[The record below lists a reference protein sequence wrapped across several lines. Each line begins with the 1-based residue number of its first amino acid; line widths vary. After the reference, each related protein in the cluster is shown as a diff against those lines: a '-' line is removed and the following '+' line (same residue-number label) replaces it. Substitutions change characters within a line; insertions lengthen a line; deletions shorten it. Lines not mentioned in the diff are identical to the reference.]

1 MKKRVVA
8 MLLATILGVSMFT
21 GCSTKKG
28 NSGPEQKTYDEI
40 EFTGE
45 NDYGWDVPKET
56 FEFSYYQKATMDP
69 DKESKY
75 LEKINAYLLEN
86 FNLKINKMMYD
97 SDGEERLNLMLASNS
112 YPEVITGLSK
122 TDVIKLKDQ
131 GKIIDMAPYIDEYGS
146 NIKGELGD
154 LYPRFE
160 DEEGKVYGL
169 PYAWGL
175 LPIPDYTA
183 HIRWDWYQE
192 MGAPK
197 FETPYEYYEILKKMV
212 QEHPTNENG
221 EKVYALS
228 WNDTSSINTLA
239 GIWGLKDGYKEDA
252 NNNLTHW
259 INTEEGYEFTKFYN
273 TVYRDGMLDPDA
285 FTNKFEDWKTKFST
299 ERVVGHIGPWWQ
311 SWNAGHEVW
320 QATDENWTDDMR
332 YVQVKIK
339 DEKAE
344 QAYLSPKNIN
354 GEGYTVITDKCKN
367 PEMVTKVLDLMMT
380 PNGTRLFAW
389 GVPNEEDSNWN
400 FTDGQWSFNEK
411 AKEDIINAT
420 YDYEKHYYSG
430 QNRIWLSHP
439 QGQLSDDPSTN
450 AWIDQCFNNDAKWK
464 KMINENL
471 KDTVYDNS
479 AMYEIVFLPNDDITI
494 KRQQVEDTINM
505 YWAKTVLSN
514 SDDDFEKNY
523 KVMKDALDKAGVNEL
538 QEYMTTEYNK
548 ILENWEMK

>member
-1 MKKRVVA
+1 MKKRVIA
-8 MLLATILGVSMFT
+8 MVLTTIFAVSMFA
-21 GCSTKKG
+21 GCSSKKD
-28 NSGPEQKTYDEI
+28 NSGSKQQTYDEI

-56 FEFSYYQKATMDP
+56 FEFSYYKKATMDP
-69 DKESKY
+69 DKEAKY
-75 LEKINAYLLEN
+75 LEKMNAYLLEN

-97 SDGEERLNLMLASNS
+97 SDGNERLNLMLASNS

-122 TDVIKLKDQ
+122 TDVIKLQEQ
-131 GKIIDMAPYIDEYGS
+131 GKIIDIAPYIDEYGS

-169 PYAWGL
+169 PYSWGL

-212 QEHPTNENG
+212 EEHPTNENG

-228 WNDTSSINTLA
+228 WNDTSSINILA

-252 NNNLTHW
+252 DHNLTHW
-259 INTEEGYEFTKFYN
+259 INTEEGHEFTKFYN

-320 QATDENWTDDMR
+320 QATDENWTEDMR
-332 YVQVKIK
+332 YVQVKVK

-344 QAYLSPKNIN
+344 QAYLSPKNVN

-471 KDTVYDNS
+471 ADTVYDNS
-479 AMYEIVFLPNDDITI
+479 AMYEIVFLPNDDVTI
-494 KRQQVEDTINM
+494 KQQQVEDTINM

-514 SDDDFEKNY
+514 SEDEFEKNY

-548 ILENWEMK
+548 ILEKWEMK

>member
-1 MKKRVVA
+1 MKKRVIA
-8 MLLATILGVSMFT
+8 MLLATIFGVSMFT
-21 GCSTKKG
+21 GCSSKKDNLG
-28 NSGPEQKTYDEI
+28 SKQQTYDEI

-56 FEFSYYQKATMDP
+56 FEFSYYKKATMDP
-69 DKESKY
+69 DKEAKY
-75 LEKINAYLLEN
+75 LEKMNAYLLEN
-86 FNLKINKMMYD
+86 FNLRINKMMYD

-122 TDVIKLKDQ
+122 TDVIKLKEQ
-131 GKIIDMAPYIDEYGS
+131 GKIIDMAPYIAEYGS

-169 PYAWGL
+169 PYSWGL
-175 LPIPDYTA
+175 LPIPDYSA

-212 QEHPTNENG
+212 EEHPTNENG

-228 WNDTSSINTLA
+228 WNDTSSINTVA

-252 NNNLTHW
+252 DHNLIHW
-259 INTEEGYEFTKFYN
+259 INTEEGHEFTKFYN

-320 QATDENWTDDMR
+320 QATDENWTEDMR
-332 YVQVKIK
+332 YVQVKVK
-339 DEKAE
+339 DAEAE
-344 QAYLSPKNIN
+344 QAYLSPKNVN

-367 PEMVTKVLDLMMT
+367 PEMITKVLDLMMT

-411 AKEDIINAT
+411 AKEEIINAT

-450 AWIDQCFNNDAKWK
+450 AWIDQCFNDDAKWK

-471 KDTVYDNS
+471 ADTVYDNS
-479 AMYEIVFLPNDDITI
+479 AMYEIVFLPNDDVTI
-494 KRQQVEDTINM
+494 KQQQVEDTINM

-514 SDDDFEKNY
+514 SDDEFEKNY
-523 KVMKDALDKAGVNEL
+523 KVMKDALNKAGVNEL
-538 QEYMTTEYNK
+538 QEYMSTEYNK
-548 ILENWEMK
+548 ILEKWEMK

>member
-1 MKKRVVA
+1 MKKRVIA
-8 MLLATILGVSMFT
+8 MLLATIFGVSMFT
-21 GCSTKKG
+21 GCSTKKDNLG
-28 NSGPEQKTYDEI
+28 SKQQTYDEI

-56 FEFSYYQKATMDP
+56 FEFSYYKKATMDP
-69 DKESKY
+69 DKEAKY
-75 LEKINAYLLEN
+75 LEKMNAYLLEN
-86 FNLKINKMMYD
+86 FNLRINKMMYD

-122 TDVIKLKDQ
+122 TDVIKLKEQ

-169 PYAWGL
+169 PYSWGL
-175 LPIPDYTA
+175 LPIPDYSA

-212 QEHPTNENG
+212 EDHPTNENG

-228 WNDTSSINTLA
+228 WNDTSSINTIA

-252 NNNLTHW
+252 NHNLTHW
-259 INTEEGYEFTKFYN
+259 INTEEGHEFTKFYN

-320 QATDENWTDDMR
+320 QATDENWTEDMR
-332 YVQVKIK
+332 YVQVKVK

-344 QAYLSPKNIN
+344 QAYLSPKNVN

-411 AKEDIINAT
+411 AKEEIINAT

-450 AWIDQCFNNDAKWK
+450 AWIDQCFNDDAKWK

-471 KDTVYDNS
+471 ADTVYDNS
-479 AMYEIVFLPNDDITI
+479 AMYEIVFLPNDDVTI
-494 KRQQVEDTINM
+494 KQQQVEDTINM

-514 SDDDFEKNY
+514 SDDEFEKNY
-523 KVMKDALDKAGVNEL
+523 KVMKDALNKAGVNEL
-538 QEYMTTEYNK
+538 QEYMSTEYNK
-548 ILENWEMK
+548 ILEKWEMK

>member
-1 MKKRVVA
+1 MKKRVIA
-8 MLLATILGVSMFT
+8 MLLATIFGVSMFT
-21 GCSTKKG
+21 GCSTKKDNLG
-28 NSGPEQKTYDEI
+28 SKQQTYDEI

-56 FEFSYYQKATMDP
+56 FEFSYYKKATMDP
-69 DKESKY
+69 DKEAKY
-75 LEKINAYLLEN
+75 LEKMNAYLLEN
-86 FNLKINKMMYD
+86 FNLRINKMMYD

-122 TDVIKLKDQ
+122 TDVIKLKEQ

-160 DEEGKVYGL
+160 DEKGKVYGL
-169 PYAWGL
+169 PYSWGL
-175 LPIPDYTA
+175 LPIPDYSA

-212 QEHPTNENG
+212 EDHPTNENG

-228 WNDTSSINTLA
+228 WNDTSSINTIA

-252 NNNLTHW
+252 NHNLTHW
-259 INTEEGYEFTKFYN
+259 INTEEGHEFTKFYN

-320 QATDENWTDDMR
+320 QATDENWTEDMR
-332 YVQVKIK
+332 YVQVKVK

-344 QAYLSPKNIN
+344 QAYLSPKNVN

-411 AKEDIINAT
+411 AKEEIINAT

-450 AWIDQCFNNDAKWK
+450 AWIDQCFNDDAKWK

-471 KDTVYDNS
+471 ADTVYDNS
-479 AMYEIVFLPNDDITI
+479 AMYEIVFLPNDDVTI
-494 KRQQVEDTINM
+494 KQQQVEDTINM

-514 SDDDFEKNY
+514 SDDEFEKNY
-523 KVMKDALDKAGVNEL
+523 KVMKDALNKAGVNEL
-538 QEYMTTEYNK
+538 QEYMSTEYNK
-548 ILENWEMK
+548 ILEKWEMK